1 MLVALLGVGVFAAYV
16 KLTPPA
22 QHVAPELH
30 RPAETAVVAPEKHES
45 FVREKPAG
53 PSVEVDAGPQLRVPA
68 LSGEEVKLGRKAGS
82 VPSGVKPMVF
92 IANET
97 LKDLKIDKARAIGV
111 DVHGRN
117 ALIDFNPEIEKGYG
131 STEEGELIKAL
142 STALGQF
149 PEIDTFQIVVDGK
162 PLDTLGELDL
172 SDPIAVIRP
181 DGKSSVPE
189 APTKPGEDPASPSED

>member
-30 RPAETAVVAPEKHES
+30 RPSEVVAAPEKPES
-45 FVREKPAG
+45 FVRERKAG
-53 PSVEVDAGPQLRVPA
+53 PTVEVDSGPQLRVPT
-68 LSGEEVKLGRKAGS
+68 LSGDDVKLGRKAGP

-111 DVHGRN
+111 DIHGRN

-131 STEEGELIKAL
+131 STEEGEVIRAL
-142 STALGQF
+142 SAALGQF
-149 PEIDTFQIVVDGK
+149 SEIDTFQIVVDGK
-162 PLDTLGELDL
+162 TLDTLGELDL
-172 SDPIAVIRP
+172 SEPIAVIRS
-181 DGKSSVPE
+181 DGKSSVQE
-189 APTKPGEDPASPSED
+189 TPTKPGEDPASPSED